1 MAGKLIVLSGA
12 SSIGKSGMKDAL
24 LADKELGLL
33 YVISMTTRPQKEGEV
48 DGVDY
53 YFTDIKKFAKA
64 INNKELL
71 EYTEFNGYYYGT
83 PKNQVDFL
91 LEQGKNVLVDVEA
104 EGVGPIKL
112 NVPDALCIFLMPKSF
127 EDLESHINEVYGDDT
142 ANAKLRINKAKM
154 EMEIA
159 PLFRNQVVMDD
170 FDKAFEETKA
180 IIKKYFNGEIK

>member
-12 SSIGKSGMKDAL
+12 SSIGKEDMKRAL

-33 YVISMTTRPQKEGEV
+33 YVISMTTRPKKENEV

-53 YFTDIKKFAKA
+53 YFTETKNFAKA
-64 INNKELL
+64 VSNKELL

-83 PKNQVDFL
+83 LKNNVNFL
-91 LEQGKNVLVDVEA
+91 LEQNKNVLVDVEA

-112 NVPDALCIFLMPKSF
+112 NIPDALCIFLMPTSI
-127 EDLESHINEVYGDDT
+127 EDLERHIYDVYGDEE
-142 ANAKLRINKAKM
+142 ASARLRINKARM

-170 FDKAFEETKA
+170 FSRAYNETREM
-180 IIKKYFNGEIK
+180 IKKYLVE

>member
-12 SSIGKSGMKDAL
+12 SSIGKKDMKKAL
-24 LADKELGLL
+24 LEDKDLGLL
-33 YVISMTTRPQKEGEV
+33 YVISMTTRPKKENEV

-53 YFTDIKKFAKA
+53 YFTETKNFAKSVS
-64 INNKELL
+64 NKELL

-83 PKNQVDFL
+83 PKNQVMFL
-91 LEQGKNVLVDVEA
+91 LQQNKNVLVDVEA

-112 NVPDALCIFLMPKSF
+112 NVPEALCIFLMPKSL
-127 EDLESHINEVYGDDT
+127 EDLEQHIHDVYGDDT
-142 ANAKLRINKAKM
+142 ANERLRINKARM

-170 FDKAFEETKA
+170 FDQAFLETKKM
-180 IIKKYFNGEIK
+180 ILDYLNQDN